1 MRSEAPGRRQSP
13 RSPWKPPAPRPR
25 PASRYDAGRMIAHG
39 HTSTPAALAAVL
51 LSRAA
56 AMPPPR
62 PCTVVVSDAQDLPQ
76 AIARVPAGAVVCLAA
91 GEFRLRRFL
100 AIDRDDLTLR
110 GAGPAT
116 VLRLEEGSESP
127 VVVIGDVAHA
137 TPPRATANVTV
148 EHLRIVGGGRGGSE
162 VEPAHPYLTNS
173 AIVVRRG
180 HHVRIRHV
188 AVTACRSACILTERD
203 SRDVTIEHNRIR
215 DAVWD
220 GISLNRTA
228 KARVLHNRIRDCTA
242 AGITTEHLESSLIAE
257 NVLRANR
264 THGIYLSDSVR
275 NRIVGNRFVGNVL
288 SGVFLTCAVEPREPL
303 RAEHLRAEPCGVH
316 GRPQPRGRLPREGLR
331 AQPLPWRPFLAQ
343 LAAGARRH
351 ARGGMPNVRRR
362 SASPRKQ
369 QRPAQGEPLRDGTKG
384 HYSVGHDGE
393 HEQPRGTPPG
403 HGGPEAEADPL
414 ARSHRA
420 HLHLLDESGRC
431 RPVGREVEGQHRG
444 SRAAHAEVAHR
455 EAPFEPTRRC

>member
-1 MRSEAPGRRQSP
+1 
-13 RSPWKPPAPRPR
+13 
-25 PASRYDAGRMIAHG
+25 
-39 HTSTPAALAAVL
+39 
-51 LSRAA
+51 
-56 AMPPPR
+56 MPPPR

-137 TPPRATANVTV
+137 TPPRVTANVTV

-288 SGVFLTCAVEPREPL
+288 SGVFLTCAVERRDPPVRCWRDSMSRANLFAQNTFVQNRVAFMVAPNRAAGCRGKGFVPNRSRGDRFWHNLPQAPAGTREGECLTFAAAPLAPESNSAPL
-303 RAEHLRAEPCGVH
+303 RESRYGMGPKGTIPLGMTASTNSPVA
-316 GRPQPRGRLPREGLR
+316 LPPGTAVRK
-331 AQPLPWRPFLAQ
+331 
-343 LAAGARRH
+343 
-351 ARGGMPNVRRR
+351 RRR
-362 SASPRKQ
+362 IRSPGAIARTFICLT
-369 QRPAQGEPLRDGTKG
+369 RVVGVAP
-384 HYSVGHDGE
+384 SVE
-393 HEQPRGTPPG
+393 R
-403 HGGPEAEADPL
+403 
-414 ARSHRA
+414 
-420 HLHLLDESGRC
+420 
-431 RPVGREVEGQHRG
+431 
-444 SRAAHAEVAHR
+444 
-455 EAPFEPTRRC
+455 

>member
-1 MRSEAPGRRQSP
+1 
-13 RSPWKPPAPRPR
+13 
-25 PASRYDAGRMIAHG
+25 MIAHG

-51 LSRAA
+51 LSTAA

-137 TPPRATANVTV
+137 TPPRVTANVTV

-288 SGVFLTCAVEPREPL
+288 SGVFLTCAVERRDPPVRCWRDSMSRANLFAQNTFVQNRVAFMVAPNRAAGCRGKGFVPNRSRGDRFWHNLPQAPAGTREGECLTFAAAPLAPESNSAPL
-303 RAEHLRAEPCGVH
+303 RESRYGMGPKGTIPLGMTASTNSPVA
-316 GRPQPRGRLPREGLR
+316 LPPGTAVRK
-331 AQPLPWRPFLAQ
+331 
-343 LAAGARRH
+343 
-351 ARGGMPNVRRR
+351 RRR
-362 SASPRKQ
+362 IRSPGAIARTFICLT
-369 QRPAQGEPLRDGTKG
+369 RVVGVAP
-384 HYSVGHDGE
+384 SVE
-393 HEQPRGTPPG
+393 R
-403 HGGPEAEADPL
+403 
-414 ARSHRA
+414 
-420 HLHLLDESGRC
+420 
-431 RPVGREVEGQHRG
+431 
-444 SRAAHAEVAHR
+444 
-455 EAPFEPTRRC
+455 

>member
-1 MRSEAPGRRQSP
+1 
-13 RSPWKPPAPRPR
+13 
-25 PASRYDAGRMIAHG
+25 MIAHG

-137 TPPRATANVTV
+137 TPPRVTANVTV

-288 SGVFLTCAVEPREPL
+288 SGVFLTCAVERRDPPVRCWRDSMSRANLFAQNTFVQNRVAFMVAPNRAAGCRGKGFVPNRSRGDRFWHNLPQAPAGTREGECLTFAAAPLAPESNSAPL
-303 RAEHLRAEPCGVH
+303 RESRYGMGPKGTIPLGMTASTNSPVA
-316 GRPQPRGRLPREGLR
+316 LPPGTAVRK
-331 AQPLPWRPFLAQ
+331 
-343 LAAGARRH
+343 
-351 ARGGMPNVRRR
+351 RRR
-362 SASPRKQ
+362 IRSPGAIARTFICLT
-369 QRPAQGEPLRDGTKG
+369 RVVGVAP
-384 HYSVGHDGE
+384 SVE
-393 HEQPRGTPPG
+393 R
-403 HGGPEAEADPL
+403 
-414 ARSHRA
+414 
-420 HLHLLDESGRC
+420 
-431 RPVGREVEGQHRG
+431 
-444 SRAAHAEVAHR
+444 
-455 EAPFEPTRRC
+455 